1 VSFRLNNIQK
11 EEGRRDVG
19 VFSSGGLRIKLILDT
34 FPTREAFDLG
44 VQRTTISKSI
54 AAKGGDQMLAFI

>member
-1 VSFRLNNIQK
+1 MKK
-11 EEGRRDVG
+11 EEGMWG
-19 VFSSGGLRIKLILDT
+19 SSLVEAFGSILFWDT

-54 AAKGGDQMLAFI
+54 AAKGALVEKWPSVQPH